1 MSPSLN
7 TVHAVPLIDYV
18 GLSDAERSKLAAQVE
33 SERTLA
39 AVLTRR
45 GADAVTEI
53 ITQDEFTHDVLIPLD
68 ARRWLVYDTS

>member
-1 MSPSLN
+1 MH
-7 TVHAVPLIDYV
+7 TVPLIDYV
-18 GLSDAERSKLAAQVE
+18 GLPDADRRQLAEIVA

-45 GADAVTEI
+45 GAGAVTEI

-68 ARRWLVYDTS
+68 ARRWLVYDTT

>member
-1 MSPSLN
+1 M
-7 TVHAVPLIDYV
+7 HAVPLIDYV
-18 GLSDAERSKLAAQVE
+18 GLPEAERRQLATIIE

-45 GADAVTEI
+45 GAGAVTDI

-68 ARRWLVYDTS
+68 ARRWLAYDTT